1 MISGTIGFIFSALEQ
16 GATLSQAVREA
27 FDKGYTEPDPRID
40 LSGIDVARKLLILA
54 RRSGVRAELTD
65 VEVEPL
71 LPEKIM
77 RSTSVKQFFSRLSE
91 VDRDYAKKIKLA
103 SGKGKVLRYVGTVE
117 GSDYIRVKLQ
127 AVDVKTPLG
136 RLNGGDNLVIFTTQR
151 YRENPLIVQGPGAGP
166 DVTAG
171 GVFADILK
179 VAHLL
184 TG

>member
-1 MISGTIGFIFSALEQ
+1 M
-16 GATLSQAVREA
+16 
-27 FDKGYTEPDPRID
+27 
-40 LSGIDVARKLLILA
+40 
-54 RRSGVRAELTD
+54 
-65 VEVEPL
+65 
-71 LPEKIM
+71 
-77 RSTSVKQFFSRLSE
+77 KQFFSRLSE